1 MSAMHRVHLSCHLY
15 MAMTYVPV
23 VGFFAPDGLALPT
36 TQLIKNGGASA
47 PIGVFPAMREQLRDL
62 LPTWRGLG
70 LLPLEGLTD
79 GLAGNPELQG
89 EAPGGSG

>member
-1 MSAMHRVHLSCHLY
+1 
-15 MAMTYVPV
+15 MAMTYVPD
-23 VGFFAPDGLALPT
+23 VGFFAPDGLALPA

-47 PIGVFPAMREQLRDL
+47 PIGVFPAMREQRRDL

-70 LLPLEGLTD
+70 PLPFEGLSD

-89 EAPGGSG
+89 EVPGVQRMRPTDA